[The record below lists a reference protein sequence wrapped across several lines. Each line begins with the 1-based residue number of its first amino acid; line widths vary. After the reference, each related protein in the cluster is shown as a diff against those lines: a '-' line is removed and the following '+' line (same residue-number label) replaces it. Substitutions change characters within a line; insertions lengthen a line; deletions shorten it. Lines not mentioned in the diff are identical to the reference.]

1 MPEMGSWQA
10 RRDVEAALHATSAPN
25 AVALKRKA
33 DRVWRAMASGAALVS
48 TLGPTDADLRTKAEA
63 MDATDPRVRWLAAE
77 APAWKA
83 AGEKT
88 LVFVQHRETL
98 EMLRTA
104 LSHRVQLATGVF
116 HEELTP
122 ARRDTEVAR
131 FREADGPSL
140 MVCTECGGEGRNFEI
155 GRAHV

>member
-33 DRVWRAMASGAALVS
+33 ERIWRAMASGAALVS